1 MLEVHK
7 MSQRRACFYLGLDRS
22 SVRYEP
28 RPPDPVNAVIGE
40 ELRRLSRRHRRWGT
54 PKMTDLV
61 RRAGHR
67 VNHKRIERIWKEQGL
82 PLPRSRPRRRV
93 ADASCR
99 AVQAKAPN
107 EVWSYDFVH
116 EKTQEGVKLKMLT
129 VIDEFTR
136 ESLEIR
142 VEKRMDSTHVIET
155 LDEIMQERGVPKHTR
170 SDNGPEFI
178 CERLTKWLREKGVE
192 PLFIEPGSP
201 WQNGFVESFNGKL
214 RAECLDEEI
223 FWSRAEAQVVV
234 DWWREVYNNERPHQ
248 ALRFKTPAEVALE
261 ARNRQEML
269 SLKLDGK
276 EG

>member
-1 MLEVHK
+1 MLEVQK
-7 MSQRRACFYLGLDRS
+7 MSQRRACLYLGLDRS
-22 SVRYEP
+22 SVRYEA
-28 RPPDPVNAVIGE
+28 RPPDPVNAVIEE
-40 ELRRLSRRHRRWGT
+40 ELRRLSSRHRRWGT

-82 PLPRSRPRRRV
+82 PLPRPRPRRRV
-93 ADASCR
+93 ADASGR

-142 VEKRMDSTHVIET
+142 VEKRMDSTHVLET
-155 LDEIMQERGVPKHTR
+155 LDEIMAERGVPKHTR

-178 CERLTKWLREKGVE
+178 CQRLTKWLREKGVD

-234 DWWREVYNNERPHQ
+234 DWWREAYNTQRPHQ